1 MSSYNIYQTLCD
13 VVKKAYPEDQYPN
26 NAFTKFF
33 VDIKVKE
40 MKTVHGRYYPK
51 TRKIEIFNLSRPNG
65 HIITTSLH
73 EVAHHID
80 QCLRQK
86 SDHTKAFY
94 EVFYQLLVTAMGMG
108 LVTQEDIL
116 TEDDSADK
124 GRLEKHFGPIEEWEI
139 SEQDYKKNQYVIK
152 VKQAFSIKDK
162 LKNRGYK
169 YSSLDQAWTKE
180 LNEEGVEEEKS
191 TVAQWIDEK
200 CIVTE
205 QANTIKIES
214 YYYLCVSNCYDHRDY
229 LKENGFRWNGY
240 GMKKAWVKK
249 IPTQSLQKEEAK
261 LLHLANIK
269 VKVTAKNR

>member
-13 VVKKAYPEDQYPN
+13 VVKKAYPIEEYPN

-40 MKTVHGRYYPK
+40 MKSIHGRYYPK

-65 HIITTSLH
+65 HIVMTSLH
-73 EVAHHID
+73 EAAHHID
-80 QCLRQK
+80 HCLRK
-86 SDHTKAFY
+86 DSDHTK
-94 EVFYQLLVTAMGMG
+94 VFYDVFHQLLLTAMGMG
-108 LVTQEDIL
+108 LVTAEDIL

-124 GRLEKHFGPIEEWEI
+124 KRLEKHFGPVEEWEI
-139 SEQDYKKNQYVIK
+139 PEQEYKKDRYVIR
-152 VKQAFSIKDK
+152 VYQSFSIKDK

-169 YSSLDQAWTKE
+169 YSSLEQAWTRE
-180 LNEEGVEEEKS
+180 INEDEVEEEKN

-200 CIVTE
+200 CIVIE
-205 QANTIKIES
+205 QANTMKIES

-240 GMKKAWVKK
+240 GVKKAWVKK

-261 LLHLANIK
+261 LLHLDNIK
-269 VKVTAKNR
+269 VKVAAKK

>member
-13 VVKKAYPEDQYPN
+13 VVKKAYPEEQYPN
-26 NAFTKFF
+26 NSFTKFF

-40 MKTVHGRYYPK
+40 MKSIHGRYYPQ

-65 HIITTSLH
+65 HIVMTSLH
-73 EVAHHID
+73 EVGHHID
-80 QCLRQK
+80 HCLRKK

-152 VKQAFSIKDK
+152 VKQSFSIKDK

-180 LNEEGVEEEKS
+180 LNEEEVEEEKS

-200 CIVTE
+200 CIVVE
-205 QANTIKIES
+205 QANTMKIES

-240 GMKKAWVKK
+240 GVKKAWVKK

-269 VKVTAKNR
+269 VKVAAKK